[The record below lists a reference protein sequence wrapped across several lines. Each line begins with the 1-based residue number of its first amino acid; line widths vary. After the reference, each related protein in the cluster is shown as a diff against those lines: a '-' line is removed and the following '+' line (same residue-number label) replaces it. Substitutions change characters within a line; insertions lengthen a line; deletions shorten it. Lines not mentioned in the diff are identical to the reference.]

1 MDFDD
6 VVQLAADLV
15 GIPSVSGGEGAL
27 ADLIEA
33 ELSRFDHLQASCA
46 RTEPCGAA
54 ARWT

>member
-27 ADLIEA
+27 ADLI
-33 ELSRFDHLQASCA
+33 
-46 RTEPCGAA
+46 
-54 ARWT
+54 